1 MRRYG
6 ALVKGTNMVELNG
19 FGKPCPQPLVM
30 VKKEID
36 AGNTDVAIKVDNET
50 AVKNI
55 TRLAGKKGLG
65 STVTEIE
72 GGYLIT
78 LGGEVAEAAEAP
90 AAGAAVCSANGG
102 GCGYSVFIG
111 KDHVG
116 EGEGELGYNLMK
128 MALYTLNQAEVAP
141 MNLLFMNSGVKLL
154 CGNESQIIDSVKE
167 MMEKG
172 TDVLVCGTCL
182 NFYECAEDLKVGEV
196 SNMYDILERMHESA
210 KVITL

>member
-1 MRRYG
+1 
-6 ALVKGTNMVELNG
+6 MVELDG

-65 STVTEIE
+65 FQVADID
-72 GGYLIT
+72 GGFLIT
-78 LGGEVAEAAEAP
+78 LGGELDPNAEAP
-90 AAGAAVCSANGG
+90 KAAAACSVTGG
-102 GCGYSVFIG
+102 SCGYSVFIG

-116 EGEGELGYNLMK
+116 EGDGELGYNLMK

-154 CGNESQIIDSVKE
+154 CGDEAQIIDSVKE

-182 NFYECAEDLKVGEV
+182 NFYECADDLKVGEV

>member
-1 MRRYG
+1 
-6 ALVKGTNMVELNG
+6 MVELDG
-19 FGKPCPQPLVM
+19 FGKPCPMPLVM

-36 AGNTDVAIKVDNET
+36 AGNTDIAVKVDNDT

-65 STVTEIE
+65 YKVEDIE
-72 GGYLIT
+72 GGFLIT
-78 LGGEVAEAAEAP
+78 MGGEIEPQKDAELS
-90 AAGAAVCSANGG
+90 AGAACGIAAGN

-116 EGEGELGYNLMK
+116 EGDPELGYNLMK
-128 MALYTLNQAEVAP
+128 MAIYTLNQADVAP

-154 CGNESQIIDSVKE
+154 CGDEEQIIDSVKE

-182 NFYECAEDLKVGEV
+182 NYYKIADELKVGEV
-196 SNMYDILERMHESA
+196 SNMYEILERMHESG

>member
-1 MRRYG
+1 
-6 ALVKGTNMVELNG
+6 MVELDG
-19 FGKPCPQPLVM
+19 FGKPCPMPLVM

-36 AGNTDVAIKVDNET
+36 AGNTDIQVKVDNDT

-55 TRLAGKKGLG
+55 TRLAKKKGLG
-65 STVTEIE
+65 FNVAPIE
-72 GGYLIT
+72 GGFLIT
-78 LGGEVAEAAEAP
+78 IGGELAEGAEAEAP
-90 AAGAAVCSANGG
+90 VAATCSVGG
-102 GCGYSVFIG
+102 SSCGYSVFIG

-116 EGEGELGYNLMK
+116 EGDPELGYNLMK
-128 MALYTLNQAEVAP
+128 MAIYTLNQADVAP

-154 CGNESQIIDSVKE
+154 CGDEAQIIDSVKE

-182 NFYECAEDLKVGEV
+182 NYYELADDLKVGEV

>member
-1 MRRYG
+1 MEV
-6 ALVKGTNMVELNG
+6 LDG
-19 FGKPCPQPLVM
+19 FGKPCPMPLVM
-30 VKKEID
+30 VKKELD
-36 AGNTDVAIKVDNET
+36 AGNTDVRIRVDNET

-65 STVTEIE
+65 FVVEDIE
-72 GGYLIT
+72 GGFLIS
-78 LGGEVAEAAEAP
+78 LGGEVGVDVEVP
-90 AAGAAVCSANGG
+90 AAAAACSTSGNS
-102 GCGYSVFIG
+102 CGYSVFIG

-116 EGEGELGYNLMK
+116 EGDAQLGYNLMK
-128 MALYTLNQAEVAP
+128 MAIYTLTQAEVPP

-154 CGNESQIIDSVKE
+154 CGDEAQIIDSVKE
-167 MMEKG
+167 LMDKG

-182 NFYECAEDLKVGEV
+182 NFYEIAEDLKVGEV

>member
-1 MRRYG
+1 
-6 ALVKGTNMVELNG
+6 MVELDG
-19 FGKPCPQPLVM
+19 FGKPCPMPLVM

-36 AGNTDVAIKVDNET
+36 AGNTDIAIKVDNDT

-55 TRLAGKKGLG
+55 TRLAKKKGLG
-65 STVTEIE
+65 FSVEDID
-72 GGYLIT
+72 GGFLIAM
-78 LGGEVAEAAEAP
+78 GGELDPDAEIPATAAACNI
-90 AAGAAVCSANGG
+90 AGGA
-102 GCGYSVFIG
+102 CGYSVFIG

-116 EGEGELGYNLMK
+116 EGDPQLGYNLMK
-128 MALYTLNQAEVAP
+128 MAIFTLNQAEVAP

-154 CGNESQIIDSVKE
+154 CGEEEQIIESVKE

-182 NFYECAEDLKVGEV
+182 NFYGIADDLKVGEV

>member
-1 MRRYG
+1 
-6 ALVKGTNMVELNG
+6 MVELDG
-19 FGKPCPQPLVM
+19 FGKPCPMPLVM

-36 AGNTDVAIKVDNET
+36 AGNTDIAVKVDNDT

-55 TRLAGKKGLG
+55 TRLAKKKGLG
-65 STVTEIE
+65 FNVAEIE
-72 GGYLIT
+72 GGFRIT
-78 LGGEVAEAAEAP
+78 IGGEVDPNAQVPSAAAACS
-90 AAGAAVCSANGG
+90 AAGGS
-102 GCGYSVFIG
+102 CGYSVFIG

-116 EGEGELGYNLMK
+116 EGDPELGYNLMK
-128 MALYTLNQAEVAP
+128 MALFTLNQAEVAP

-154 CGNESQIIDSVKE
+154 CGNEAQIIDSVKE

-182 NFYECAEDLKVGEV
+182 NFYGCADDLKVGEV

>member
-1 MRRYG
+1 
-6 ALVKGTNMVELNG
+6 MVELDG
-19 FGKPCPQPLVM
+19 FGKPCPMPLVM

-36 AGNTDVAIKVDNET
+36 AGTTEIAIKVDNDT

-55 TRLAGKKGLG
+55 SRLAKKKGLG
-65 STVTEIE
+65 CSVEAIE
-72 GGYLIT
+72 GGFRLT
-78 LGGEVAEAAEAP
+78 LGGEATEG
-90 AAGAAVCSANGG
+90 GAAVGGEVSVVSAAACSVSGAS
-102 GCGYSVFIG
+102 CGYSVFIG

-116 EGEGELGYNLMK
+116 EGDPELGYNLMK
-128 MALYTLNQAEVAP
+128 MAIYTLNQADVAP

-154 CGNESQIIDSVKE
+154 CQDEPQIIGSVRK

-182 NFYECAEDLKVGEV
+182 NFYGIKDNLQVGEV

>member
-1 MRRYG
+1 
-6 ALVKGTNMVELNG
+6 MVELNG

-30 VKKEID
+30 VKKQID
-36 AGNTDVAIKVDNET
+36 AGETDVSIKVDNET

-65 STVTEIE
+65 FTVADIE
-72 GGYLIT
+72 GGFLIT
-78 LGGEVAEAAEAP
+78 IGGQVDPDAPAP
-90 AAGAAVCSANGG
+90 AAAVACSTTG

-116 EGEGELGYNLMK
+116 EGDGQLGYNLMK

-154 CGNESQIIDSVKE
+154 CGEEAQIIDSVKE

-182 NFYECAEDLKVGEV
+182 NFYECADDLKVGEV

>member
-1 MRRYG
+1 
-6 ALVKGTNMVELNG
+6 MVELKG

-30 VKKEID
+30 VKKQID
-36 AGNTDVAIKVDNET
+36 AGETDVSIKVDNET

-65 STVTEIE
+65 FTVADIE
-72 GGYLIT
+72 GGFLIT
-78 LGGEVAEAAEAP
+78 IGGQVDPDAPAP
-90 AAGAAVCSANGG
+90 AAAVACSTTG
-102 GCGYSVFIG
+102 
-111 KDHVG
+111 
-116 EGEGELGYNLMK
+116 GYNLMK

-154 CGNESQIIDSVKE
+154 CGEEAQIIDSVKE

-182 NFYECAEDLKVGEV
+182 NFYECADDLKVGEV

>member
-1 MRRYG
+1 
-6 ALVKGTNMVELNG
+6 MVELDG
-19 FGKPCPQPLVM
+19 FGKPCPMPLVM

-36 AGNTDVAIKVDNET
+36 AGNTDIAIKVDNDT

-55 TRLAGKKGLG
+55 TRLAKKKGLG
-65 STVTEIE
+65 FSVEEID
-72 GGYLIT
+72 GGFLIT
-78 LGGEVAEAAEAP
+78 MGGELDPDAALP
-90 AAGAAVCSANGG
+90 ATAAACNIAGGA
-102 GCGYSVFIG
+102 CGYSVFIG

-116 EGEGELGYNLMK
+116 EGDPQLGYNLMK
-128 MALYTLNQAEVAP
+128 MAIFTLNQAEVAP

-154 CGNESQIIDSVKE
+154 CGEEEQIIESVKE

-172 TDVLVCGTCL
+172 TAVLVCGTCL
-182 NFYECAEDLKVGEV
+182 NFYGIADDLKIGEV